1 MEDTTLNEILKALPA
16 QYLPQSWVGWL
27 TFFIAVSPLL
37 GKFYKAMSNGH
48 GLVGGFRAFL
58 FGSAHTVGCPQCGGD
73 VTVDGASG
81 HEGKILVSKPVSG
94 DPPAP

>member
-1 MEDTTLNEILKALPA
+1 MDTTLNEILKALPA
-16 QYLPQSWVGWL
+16 QFLPQSLVGWI
-27 TFFIAVSPLL
+27 TFIFAVSPLL
-37 GKFYKAMSNGH
+37 GKFYKAMADGN

-58 FGSAHTVGCPQCGGD
+58 FGSAHTVSCPQCGGD

-81 HEGKILVSKPVSG
+81 SGGKILISKPVSG